1 MCSSVDYW
9 RCRWI
14 KLGGALEYP
23 QRGPSDPHLEPD
35 LSTVCPQGYPQGWR
49 ADPQG
54 WRGGTRRC
62 GGARASPRR
71 RRGRRRA
78 GPTGRSASRS
88 PCGRA
93 GPAPPLRL
101 RLTAA
106 LPRHRSPRAVPSA
119 RSPWRAARYGTRSPR
134 AALPGRSRG
143 GRSEAGG
150 SRRDDAPASAPS
162 GRPSRPGCSDG
173 GHRRSAIADQ
183 DRVGVGGPPGSTRMR
198 GGGCA
203 GSAADSSA
211 EASRLSAGAGG
222 SVDAAARGAVA
233 TPVPFAPS
241 VSARARAVRWRSD
254 PATQKGGR
262 RISFTPRPALLP
274 SRSGAMTP
282 FPGRAGAAAHP
293 KDTRRPP
300 FSAPP
305 TPRAATA
312 GPPEAST
319 APGPSSTP
327 ARTTTAGV
335 ANGSPRGN
343 HRTAPDPARISR
355 IRADAESAAPARGVA
370 GAAWPAS
377 ASRRSAALG
386 PGASR
391 PDPGP
396 RSIPIRSGRSARTSH
411 NPRERLPGVRSR
423 GLPGDLAGQATI
435 SRRAG
440 RAVRLPRGSSPTA
453 RTRGAAGSVPPD
465 LVREADAEDGVG
477 EVIPIRCPP
486 SSVRPARTSA
496 PTPGR
501 GPARA
506 RRRDS
511 GDQVAGLGA
520 PRTRTGTATGPGPD
534 SAPDPRHHGRTGEPP
549 AADSGPARTR
559 LAGPEAR
566 LGRGWFA

>member
-119 RSPWRAARYGTRSPR
+119 RSPWARSPVR
-134 AALPGRSRG
+134 HPLSPGRALGVQGGQAALQRHPLSPGRAVRSKPWGSIRG
-143 GRSEAGG
+143 GRELQGRRPRLRPIRASVPTGVLGWWTSSECHCGPG
-150 SRRDDAPASAPS
+150 S
-162 GRPSRPGCSDG
+162 GRSWR
-173 GHRRSAIADQ
+173 
-183 DRVGVGGPPGSTRMR
+183 
-198 GGGCA
+198 
-203 GSAADSSA
+203 
-211 EASRLSAGAGG
+211 ASRLNADARGWVRRLGRGQLGGASRFNAGAGG
-222 SVDAAARGAVA
+222 SVDAAARGTVA

-241 VSARARAVRWRSD
+241 GSTRARAVRWRSD

-262 RISFTPRPALLP
+262 RGSFTLRPALLP

-282 FPGRAGAAAHP
+282 FLMSAGAAAHP
-293 KDTRRPP
+293 KDMRRPP

-305 TPRAATA
+305 TPRTATA

-327 ARTTTAGV
+327 ARTATAGV
-335 ANGSPRGN
+335 ASRSPRGN
-343 HRTAPDPARISR
+343 HRTAPGPARISR
-355 IRADAESAAPARGVA
+355 IRPAR
-370 GAAWPAS
+370 P
-377 ASRRSAALG
+377 
-386 PGASR
+386 R
-391 PDPGP
+391 P
-396 RSIPIRSGRSARTSH
+396 
-411 NPRERLPGVRSR
+411 
-423 GLPGDLAGQATI
+423 
-435 SRRAG
+435 
-440 RAVRLPRGSSPTA
+440 
-453 RTRGAAGSVPPD
+453 
-465 LVREADAEDGVG
+465 
-477 EVIPIRCPP
+477 
-486 SSVRPARTSA
+486 
-496 PTPGR
+496 
-501 GPARA
+501 
-506 RRRDS
+506 
-511 GDQVAGLGA
+511 
-520 PRTRTGTATGPGPD
+520 
-534 SAPDPRHHGRTGEPP
+534 
-549 AADSGPARTR
+549 
-559 LAGPEAR
+559 
-566 LGRGWFA
+566 

>member
-71 RRGRRRA
+71 RRGHRRA

-119 RSPWRAARYGTRSPR
+119 RSPWARSPVRHPLAPGR
-134 AALPGRSRG
+134 AVRSKPWGSIRGGRESQGRRPRLRPIRAPVPTGVLGWWTSSECYCGPGSGRSR
-143 GRSEAGG
+143 R
-150 SRRDDAPASAPS
+150 
-162 GRPSRPGCSDG
+162 
-173 GHRRSAIADQ
+173 
-183 DRVGVGGPPGSTRMR
+183 
-198 GGGCA
+198 
-203 GSAADSSA
+203 
-211 EASRLSAGAGG
+211 ASRLNADARGWVRRLGRGQLGGGLPAQRGRGRFGGRRCTRGRRHTRPVRPVRLGAGAGG
-222 SVDAAARGAVA
+222 SVAERPDHSKRWPARIFH
-233 TPVPFAPS
+233 P
-241 VSARARAVRWRSD
+241 
-254 PATQKGGR
+254 
-262 RISFTPRPALLP
+262 PRPALLP

-327 ARTTTAGV
+327 ARTATAGV
-335 ANGSPRGN
+335 ASRSPRGN
-343 HRTAPDPARISR
+343 HRTAPGPARISR
-355 IRADAESAAPARGVA
+355 IRPAR
-370 GAAWPAS
+370 P
-377 ASRRSAALG
+377 
-386 PGASR
+386 R
-391 PDPGP
+391 P
-396 RSIPIRSGRSARTSH
+396 
-411 NPRERLPGVRSR
+411 
-423 GLPGDLAGQATI
+423 
-435 SRRAG
+435 
-440 RAVRLPRGSSPTA
+440 
-453 RTRGAAGSVPPD
+453 
-465 LVREADAEDGVG
+465 
-477 EVIPIRCPP
+477 
-486 SSVRPARTSA
+486 
-496 PTPGR
+496 
-501 GPARA
+501 
-506 RRRDS
+506 
-511 GDQVAGLGA
+511 
-520 PRTRTGTATGPGPD
+520 
-534 SAPDPRHHGRTGEPP
+534 
-549 AADSGPARTR
+549 
-559 LAGPEAR
+559 
-566 LGRGWFA
+566 

>member
-71 RRGRRRA
+71 RRGHCRA
-78 GPTGRSASRS
+78 GPAGRSASRS

-101 RLTAA
+101 RLTAV

-119 RSPWRAARYGTRSPR
+119 RSPWARSPVR
-134 AALPGRSRG
+134 HPLAPGRAVRSKPWGSIRG
-143 GRSEAGG
+143 GREPQG
-150 SRRDDAPASAPS
+150 RRPRLRPIRAPPS

-183 DRVGVGGPPGSTRMR
+183 DRVGAGGPPGSTRAR
-198 GGGCA
+198 
-203 GSAADSSA
+203 AALAPVAHDA
-211 EASRLSAGAGG
+211 VRASRLNAGTGG
-222 SVDAAARGAVA
+222 PVDAAARGAVA

-241 VSARARAVRWRSD
+241 VSARAWTGRWRSD
-254 PATQKGGR
+254 PAAQKGGR
-262 RISFTPRPALLP
+262 RISFTLRPALLP

-293 KDTRRPP
+293 KDMRRPP

-327 ARTTTAGV
+327 ARTATAGV
-335 ANGSPRGN
+335 ASRSLRGN
-343 HRTAPDPARISR
+343 HRTAPGPARISR
-355 IRADAESAAPARGVA
+355 IRADAESAAPAGGRRRGVLA
-370 GAAWPAS
+370 GECQPDVG
-377 ASRRSAALG
+377 RTG

-411 NPRERLPGVRSR
+411 NLRERLPGVRSR

-453 RTRGAAGSVPPD
+453 RTRGAAGSVPPA
-465 LVREADAEDGVG
+465 LVREAGANERTDAGTG
-477 EVIPIRCPP
+477 
-486 SSVRPARTSA
+486 
-496 PTPGR
+496 
-501 GPARA
+501 
-506 RRRDS
+506 
-511 GDQVAGLGA
+511 
-520 PRTRTGTATGPGPD
+520 TRTDTATG
-534 SAPDPRHHGRTGEPP
+534 
-549 AADSGPARTR
+549 
-559 LAGPEAR
+559 
-566 LGRGWFA
+566 RGWPGGRPRWREDPHGHCDGARP

>member
-1 MCSSVDYW
+1 MEGRDAPLW
-9 RCRWI
+9 RCPRLPPPEARSPPRRADWAVRIQVPVREGGAGSSSSAAAHRGAPTAPLSPGRAVGSVAVGAQPGTAPALPGPRSGCAGRPGGPPTAPALPGPRCPVEAVGVDPRRAGVAGATPPPPPHPGARPDRGARWWTSSECYCGPGSGRSRRASRLNADARGWVRRLGRGQ
-14 KLGGALEYP
+14 LGGA
-23 QRGPSDPHLEPD
+23 
-35 LSTVCPQGYPQGWR
+35 
-49 ADPQG
+49 
-54 WRGGTRRC
+54 
-62 GGARASPRR
+62 
-71 RRGRRRA
+71 
-78 GPTGRSASRS
+78 SRFN
-88 PCGRA
+88 
-93 GPAPPLRL
+93 
-101 RLTAA
+101 
-106 LPRHRSPRAVPSA
+106 
-119 RSPWRAARYGTRSPR
+119 
-134 AALPGRSRG
+134 
-143 GRSEAGG
+143 
-150 SRRDDAPASAPS
+150 
-162 GRPSRPGCSDG
+162 
-173 GHRRSAIADQ
+173 
-183 DRVGVGGPPGSTRMR
+183 
-198 GGGCA
+198 
-203 GSAADSSA
+203 
-211 EASRLSAGAGG
+211 AGAGG
-222 SVDAAARGAVA
+222 SVAERPDHSKRWPARIFH
-233 TPVPFAPS
+233 P
-241 VSARARAVRWRSD
+241 
-254 PATQKGGR
+254 
-262 RISFTPRPALLP
+262 PRPALLP

-282 FPGRAGAAAHP
+282 FLMSAGAAAHP
-293 KDTRRPP
+293 KDMRRPP

-327 ARTTTAGV
+327 ARTATAG
-335 ANGSPRGN
+335 AASRSPRGN
-343 HRTAPDPARISR
+343 HRTAPGPARISR

-396 RSIPIRSGRSARTSH
+396 RSIPIRSGQSARTSH

-423 GLPGDLAGQATI
+423 GLLGDLAGQATI
-435 SRRAG
+435 SRRAV

-477 EVIPIRCPP
+477 EVIPIRCPT
-486 SSVRPARTSA
+486 SSVRPTRTSA

-549 AADSGPARTR
+549 AVDSGPARTR

>member
-119 RSPWRAARYGTRSPR
+119 RSPWARSPVRHPLSPGRALGVQGGQGPSNGTRSPR
-134 AALPGRSRG
+134 AALSGRSRG

-150 SRRDDAPASAPS
+150 SCRDDAPASAPS
-162 GRPSRPGCSDG
+162 GRPHPGARP
-173 GHRRSAIADQ
+173 
-183 DRVGVGGPPGSTRMR
+183 DRGARWWTSSECHCGPGSGRSR
-198 GGGCA
+198 R
-203 GSAADSSA
+203 
-211 EASRLSAGAGG
+211 ASRLNADARGWMRRLGRGQLGGASRLNAGAGG

-241 VSARARAVRWRSD
+241 VSARARAVRWRND

-262 RISFTPRPALLP
+262 RGSFTLRPALLP

-282 FPGRAGAAAHP
+282 FLMSAGAAAHP
-293 KDTRRPP
+293 KDMRRPP

-327 ARTTTAGV
+327 ARTATAGV
-335 ANGSPRGN
+335 ASRSPRGN
-343 HRTAPDPARISR
+343 HRTAPGPARISR
-355 IRADAESAAPARGVA
+355 IRPAR
-370 GAAWPAS
+370 P
-377 ASRRSAALG
+377 
-386 PGASR
+386 R
-391 PDPGP
+391 P
-396 RSIPIRSGRSARTSH
+396 
-411 NPRERLPGVRSR
+411 
-423 GLPGDLAGQATI
+423 
-435 SRRAG
+435 
-440 RAVRLPRGSSPTA
+440 
-453 RTRGAAGSVPPD
+453 
-465 LVREADAEDGVG
+465 
-477 EVIPIRCPP
+477 
-486 SSVRPARTSA
+486 
-496 PTPGR
+496 
-501 GPARA
+501 
-506 RRRDS
+506 
-511 GDQVAGLGA
+511 
-520 PRTRTGTATGPGPD
+520 
-534 SAPDPRHHGRTGEPP
+534 
-549 AADSGPARTR
+549 
-559 LAGPEAR
+559 
-566 LGRGWFA
+566 